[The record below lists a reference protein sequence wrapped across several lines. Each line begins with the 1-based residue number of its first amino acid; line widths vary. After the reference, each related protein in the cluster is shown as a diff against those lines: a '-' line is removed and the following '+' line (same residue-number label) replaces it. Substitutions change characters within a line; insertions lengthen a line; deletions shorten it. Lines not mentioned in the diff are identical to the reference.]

1 MNDDATLLNEEYNQS
16 DYESGSASTQVDR
29 PEQTEQTPTQI
40 EVVQNSTDVDSGE
53 TSTTSLDIG
62 SLNDFF
68 ASEEELRASQIQV
81 GQNDYFDFMPET
93 IQEYF
98 AGIMD
103 KYPLNEYYAYHQ
115 RHWLQNSQYYSYY
128 DDYYY
133 LFPDIVN
140 HPNECIEVIKYN
152 GQSNYVVNH
161 TTATMADATIEYGS
175 AVGQSDFRKGV
186 STIESKALLLAIGFV
201 LCSWVLSNL
210 WKHIV
215 R

>member
-1 MNDDATLLNEEYNQS
+1 MDVYDNLSSEELVQPISDDS
-16 DYESGSASTQVDR
+16 
-29 PEQTEQTPTQI
+29 
-40 EVVQNSTDVDSGE
+40 EVVQEVEEKPTQLEIVSRGSDEVGLDGE
-53 TSTTSLDIG
+53 QSTTSLDVG
-62 SLNDFF
+62 ALNDFF

-93 IQEYF
+93 IQDYF

-133 LFPDIVN
+133 LFPDLKN
-140 HPNECIEVIKYN
+140 NPTECYEVIKYN

-161 TTATMADATIEYGS
+161 TTATRANATIEYGS

-186 STIESKALLLAIGFV
+186 STIESKALLFTCGLLVCYVV
-201 LCSWVLSNL
+201 LHNL
-210 WKHIV
+210 FAHFAHH
-215 R
+215 

>member
-1 MNDDATLLNEEYNQS
+1 MNVDTTVLNEEYNQFV
-16 DYESGSASTQVDR
+16 DESGSPSTEVEQV
-29 PEQTEQTPTQI
+29 EQTDQVPTQI
-40 EVVQNSTDVDSGE
+40 EVVQNSTDTDSGE

-103 KYPLNEYYAYHQ
+103 KYPLTDYYAYHQ
-115 RHWLQNSQYYSYY
+115 RHWIQNTQYYSYY

-133 LFPDIVN
+133 LWPDTSSN
-140 HPNECIEVIKYN
+140 DCIEVIKYN

-161 TTATMADATIEYGS
+161 ISMVPATATIEYGS
-175 AVGQSDFRKGV
+175 EVGQSDIRKGV
-186 STIESKALLLAIGFV
+186 STIESKALLLAVGFV
-201 LCSWVLSNL
+201 LCTWVLNNL

>member
-1 MNDDATLLNEEYNQS
+1 MENENVVLSSEESLQS
-16 DYESGSASTQVDR
+16 DFINNEVVQEVVSED
-29 PEQTEQTPTQI
+29 PTPTQI
-40 EVVQNSTDVDSGE
+40 EVVQNSIDSDSGE

-81 GQNDYFDFMPET
+81 GQNDYFDFMPDNILT
-93 IQEYF
+93 YF
-98 AGIMD
+98 EGIMD
-103 KYPLNEYYAYHQ
+103 KYPLTEYYAYHQ

-140 HPNECIEVIKYN
+140 HPNECYEIIKYN

-161 TTATMADATIEYGS
+161 TTATRAQATIEYGS

-186 STIESKALLLAIGFV
+186 STIESKALLFTCALLVCYVV
-201 LCSWVLSNL
+201 LHNL
-210 WKHIV
+210 FGHFAHH
-215 R
+215 

>member
-1 MNDDATLLNEEYNQS
+1 MENENSILLDSESLLSDTFDNEIVS
-16 DYESGSASTQVDR
+16 DEVEER
-29 PEQTEQTPTQI
+29 PTQL
-40 EVVQNSTDVDSGE
+40 EVVSSAPSEDG
-53 TSTTSLDIG
+53 TSSETTSLDVS

-68 ASEEELRASQIQV
+68 ASEEELRASQISV
-81 GQNDYFDFMPET
+81 GANDYFDFMPET

-103 KYPLNEYYAYHQ
+103 KYPLTEYYAYHQ

-140 HPNECIEVIKYN
+140 SPNECYEIIKYN

-161 TTATMADATIEYGS
+161 TTSTRANATIEYGS
-175 AVGQSDFRKGV
+175 GVGQSDLRKGV
-186 STIESKALLLAIGFV
+186 STIESKALLFAFGFV

-210 WKHIV
+210 FKHIA

>member
-1 MNDDATLLNEEYNQS
+1 MDVYNNLLSEESVQSISVDSSVVEEVEEKPTQLEVVSSVPSNDG
-16 DYESGSASTQVDR
+16 SGS
-29 PEQTEQTPTQI
+29 E
-40 EVVQNSTDVDSGE
+40 
-53 TSTTSLDIG
+53 TTSLDVG
-62 SLNDFF
+62 ALNDFF

-133 LFPDIVN
+133 LFPDLKN
-140 HPNECIEVIKYN
+140 NPTECYEIIKFN
-152 GQSNYVVNH
+152 GQSNFVVNH
-161 TTATMADATIEYGS
+161 TTATRANATIEYGS
-175 AVGQSDFRKGV
+175 AVGQSDFRRGV
-186 STIESKALLLAIGFV
+186 STIESKALLLAVGFV
-201 LCSWVLSNL
+201 LCTWVLNNL
-210 WKHIV
+210 WKHII

>member
-1 MNDDATLLNEEYNQS
+1 MDVYDNFLSEESVQPVSDDSSVVEEV
-16 DYESGSASTQVDR
+16 E
-29 PEQTEQTPTQI
+29 EKPTQL
-40 EVVQNSTDVDSGE
+40 EVVSSAPSEDGSVSE
-53 TSTTSLDIG
+53 TTSLDVG
-62 SLNDFF
+62 ALNDFF

-81 GQNDYFDFMPET
+81 GQNDYFDFMPES

-133 LFPDIVN
+133 LFPDLKN
-140 HPNECIEVIKYN
+140 NPTECYEVIKYN

-161 TTATMADATIEYGS
+161 TTATRANATIEYGS

-186 STIESKALLLAIGFV
+186 STIESKALLLAVGFV
-201 LCSWVLSNL
+201 LCTWVLNNL
-210 WKHIV
+210 WKHIIC
-215 R
+215 

>member
-1 MNDDATLLNEEYNQS
+1 MNVYDNLLSEESVQPISNDSSVVEEVEEKPTQLEVVS
-16 DYESGSASTQVDR
+16 SAPSEDGSGS
-29 PEQTEQTPTQI
+29 E
-40 EVVQNSTDVDSGE
+40 
-53 TSTTSLDIG
+53 TTSLDVG
-62 SLNDFF
+62 ALNDFF

-93 IQEYF
+93 IQDYF

-103 KYPLNEYYAYHQ
+103 KYPLNDYYAYHQ

-140 HPNECIEVIKYN
+140 HPNDCIEVIKYN

-175 AVGQSDFRKGV
+175 GVGQSDFRKGV
-186 STIESKALLLAIGFV
+186 STIESKALLLAVGFV
-201 LCSWVLSNL
+201 LCTWVLNNL

-215 R
+215 G

>member
-1 MNDDATLLNEEYNQS
+1 MENENFILLDSESLQFDSLVTENVSDSVEEK
-16 DYESGSASTQVDR
+16 
-29 PEQTEQTPTQI
+29 PTQL
-40 EVVQNSTDVDSGE
+40 EVVSSAPSEDG
-53 TSTTSLDIG
+53 TSSETTSLDVS

-68 ASEEELRASQIQV
+68 ASEEELRASQISV
-81 GQNDYFDFMPET
+81 GANDYFDFMPET

-103 KYPLNEYYAYHQ
+103 KYPFTEYYAYHQ

-140 HPNECIEVIKYN
+140 SPNECYEIIKYN

-161 TTATMADATIEYGS
+161 TTSTRANATIEYGS
-175 AVGQSDFRKGV
+175 GVGQSDLRKGV
-186 STIESKALLLAIGFV
+186 STIESKALLFAFGFV

-210 WKHIV
+210 FKHIA